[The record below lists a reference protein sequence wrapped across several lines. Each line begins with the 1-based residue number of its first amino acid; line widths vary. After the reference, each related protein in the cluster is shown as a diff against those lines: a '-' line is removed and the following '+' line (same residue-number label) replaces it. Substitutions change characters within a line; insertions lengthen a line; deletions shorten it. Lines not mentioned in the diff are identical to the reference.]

1 MRQRKLT
8 LGNPSHSP
16 AHWLGSVVALT
27 ALGLAKASP
36 RSFPL
41 PANQPT
47 GRSDWQ
53 QFRPLPG
60 DLGRAF
66 GIPAIGSLPNHP
78 RRPAFYPHQSPDP
91 TCWSSQPEG
100 SFPVLHVMQDSDFPR
115 GNHSF
120 AFALQRTVSCACR
133 ARFGIHPA
141 NLIN

>member
-1 MRQRKLT
+1 MKHRKLT
-8 LGNPSHSP
+8 LGNLSHSP
-16 AHWLGSVVALT
+16 AHWPGSVVALT

-36 RSFPL
+36 RSLPL

-53 QFRPLPG
+53 RFRPLPG

-91 TCWSSQPEG
+91 NCWNGYPEG

-120 AFALQRTVSCACR
+120 AFAAQRTVSCACR
-133 ARFGIHPA
+133 ARFGTHPA